1 MRNAEIIEEIEEILV
16 EIEEVRLNVR
26 ERERY
31 EELLERLYVLDYI
44 DWLVRQ
50 AKTVDM
56 ARRLS
61 VYHQQKRK
69 EAEDKNEPYRHENRK
84 LKAEIK
90 RLREL
95 LNKAYEYGT
104 SSDAYRDEKVVEE
117 LYEYL
122 YGGDDE

>member
-84 LKAEIK
+84 LKAEIE

-95 LNKAYEYGT
+95 LNKAYKYGT
-104 SSDAYRDEKVVEE
+104 SSEASRDEKDIEE
-117 LYEYL
+117 IYEYI